1 MTVPAIF
8 KQGAISQSMDIPELS
23 DMDSEKFG
31 CLDPARR
38 IWAVGAIHGETDSLK
53 ALHRQLVPR
62 FRTGDC
68 LVYLGNYFGQQKTAV
83 ETLNELL
90 ITRRKLMSA
99 GEGSPPEAFV
109 YLRGAREEML
119 SKLLQLQFAPNPAE
133 VMDWLLGHHMG
144 PVIESYGTK
153 EAVARAIARE
163 TTLSISRWTSGLRR
177 IINTHPGHG
186 LLLSNLR
193 RAAFTREGRILF
205 VHASLDV
212 SRPLNMQKDNFWWDN
227 GRFNDINEAYYG
239 FSRIVRGYDH
249 ANGGLRLNHP
259 FTATLDGGSGR
270 GGGLNAVC
278 FSPEGDILD
287 HLSEQ

>member
-1 MTVPAIF
+1 MLPAIF
-8 KQGAISQSMDIPELS
+8 EQGVIRQSMDTTDLS
-23 DMDSEKFG
+23 NMDSEKFG

-38 IWAVGAIHGETDSLK
+38 IWAVAAIHGETASLK
-53 ALHRQLVPR
+53 ALHSQLVPR

-68 LVYLGNYFGQQKTAV
+68 LVYLGNYFGTQKTAV
-83 ETLNELL
+83 ETLDDLL
-90 ITRRKLMSA
+90 LTRRKLMAA

-133 VMDWLLGHHMG
+133 VMDWLLEHHMG
-144 PVIESYGTK
+144 PVIESYGTR
-153 EAVARAIARE
+153 ESVARAIARE
-163 TTLSISRWTSGLRR
+163 GTLSISKWTSSLRR
-177 IINTHPGHG
+177 IINSPPGHAV
-186 LLLSNLR
+186 LLSNLR

-249 ANGGLRLNHP
+249 ANGGVRLNHP
-259 FTATLDGGSGR
+259 CTATLDGGSGR
-270 GGGLNAVC
+270 GGSLNAVC
-278 FSPEGDILD
+278 FSPQGDILD
-287 HLSEQ
+287 HLSAP